1 MRETRPNHSM
11 ARSAA
16 CGNLAG
22 VQIRRLTAATAAGLA
37 LVALAGCR
45 TAPNVAAYVGDE
57 RVTVAELEAAV
68 DSRLEDPAIE
78 AAATDRQAYA
88 RRVLTLL
95 VEDEVH
101 TRAAERYDV
110 QVSDGDVQDRLR
122 ELLGD
127 DDPAQVYGQLA
138 EQGVSRRDVFSS
150 VGQQLVRLRIAEREG
165 LAEPLSAEALQARYE
180 EVRTQSAELRF
191 GYITVPDE
199 GAAQQ
204 VITDLQA
211 QPERY
216 GEIAAAFAGEFTL
229 AELETLPAAEVPGP
243 LAEQAAAAEPGTAFA
258 VPVEETGG
266 IVVGFVAEQVYPE
279 FEDLRPQLE
288 QEASQQVDQA
298 AAGLLEEVRADL
310 DIEVNP
316 RYGSLQEGRVEPL
329 GDGVVDILTEE
340 G

>member
-1 MRETRPNHSM
+1 
-11 ARSAA
+11 
-16 CGNLAG
+16 
-22 VQIRRLTAATAAGLA
+22 
-37 LVALAGCR
+37 
-45 TAPNVAAYVGDE
+45 
-57 RVTVAELEAAV
+57 
-68 DSRLEDPAIE
+68 
-78 AAATDRQAYA
+78 
-88 RRVLTLL
+88 
-95 VEDEVH
+95 
-101 TRAAERYDV
+101 
-110 QVSDGDVQDRLR
+110 
-122 ELLGD
+122 
-127 DDPAQVYGQLA
+127 VYGQLA

-199 GAAQQ
+199 RAAQQ
-204 VITDLQA
+204 VVADLQA
-211 QPERY
+211 APERY